1 MYLRDLVEHY
11 PSATVETPALDAVR
25 SMAEEHRLAIIVL
38 DGDERPFAVLGS
50 PQILTALLPEYVV
63 EDPNLA
69 RVLDSKDAEQMLARL
84 NELSVGDLMPR
95 DTRGVPVLSEDDT
108 DLEAAAYMA
117 NEGVSVVAVVSRGR
131 YVGAV
136 TVSRLLREALGRSS

>member
-11 PSATVETPALDAVR
+11 PSATVESPALDAVR

-38 DGDERPFAVLGS
+38 DADQRPYAVLSS
-50 PQILTALLPEYVV
+50 PQILTALLPDYVV

-69 RVLDSKDAEQMLARL
+69 RVLDSDDAEQMLTRL
-84 NELSVGDLMPR
+84 NELRVADLMPR
-95 DTRGVPVLSEDDT
+95 EVREVPVLSEDDT

-117 NEGVSVVAVVSRGR
+117 NEGISVVAVVADGR
-131 YVGAV
+131 YIGAV
-136 TVSRLLREALGRSS
+136 TVSRLLREALGRSA

>member
-11 PSATVETPALDAVR
+11 PSATVDTPALDAVR

-38 DGDERPFAVLGS
+38 DADQRPYAVLGS
-50 PQILTALLPEYVV
+50 PQILTALLPDYVI

-69 RVLDSKDAEQMLARL
+69 RVLDSTDAEQMLARL
-84 NELSVGDLMPR
+84 TELSVGDLMPR
-95 DTRGVPVLSEDDT
+95 EVREVPVLSQDDT

-117 NEGVSVVAVVSRGR
+117 KEGISVVAVVAGGR

>member
-11 PSATVETPALDAVR
+11 PSATLDSPALDAVR

-38 DGDERPFAVLGS
+38 DADRRPYAVLSS
-50 PQILTALLPEYVV
+50 PQILSALLPDYVI

-69 RVLDSKDAEQMLARL
+69 HVLDSHDAEQMIARL
-84 NELSVGDLMPR
+84 GGLTVGDLMPR
-95 DTRGVPVLSEDDT
+95 EVREVPVLSQDDT
-108 DLEAAAYMA
+108 NLEAAAYMA
-117 NEGVSVVAVVSRGR
+117 REGISVVAVVSDDH

-136 TVSRLLREALGRSS
+136 TVSRLLRDALGRAS

>member
-1 MYLRDLVEHY
+1 MYLRDLVEPY
-11 PSATVETPALDAVR
+11 PSATVATPALDAVR

-38 DGDERPFAVLGS
+38 DEQRRPYAVLSS
-50 PQILTALLPEYVV
+50 PQILTALLPDYVV

-69 RVLDSKDAEQMLARL
+69 RVLGSEDAEQMLARL
-84 NELSVGDLMPR
+84 NGLSVGDLMPR
-95 DTRGVPVLSEDDT
+95 EVRGVPVLSEDDT

-117 NEGVSVVAVVSRGR
+117 GEGVSVVAVVAAGR

>member
-1 MYLRDLVEHY
+1 MYLRDLVEPY
-11 PSATVETPALDAVR
+11 PSATVATPALDAVR

-38 DGDERPFAVLGS
+38 DEEGRPYAVLSS
-50 PQILTALLPEYVV
+50 PQILTALLPDYVV

-69 RVLDSKDAEQMLARL
+69 RVLGSEDAEQMLARL
-84 NELSVGDLMPR
+84 NGLSVGDLMPR
-95 DTRGVPVLSEDDT
+95 EVRGVPVLSEDDT

-117 NEGVSVVAVVSRGR
+117 GEGVSVVAVVAAGR